1 VSFAALGAWPLV
13 AGRPDARGAL
23 GRPASVSAGGVL
35 LVLVGWFAVELSA
48 DSQRVGLA
56 ERVAAGAQSV
66 WPLVAAWST
75 SRLVRR

>member
-1 VSFAALGAWPLV
+1 MSFAALGAWPLV
-13 AGRPDARGAL
+13 ASRRDGEGAL
-23 GRPASVSAGGVL
+23 ARPVSVTAGVVL
-35 LVLVGWFAVELSA
+35 LALVGWFVVELSG
-48 DSQRVGLA
+48 DSDRVGLA